1 MFLYLHYNDFSGTS
15 LSPASQEDL
24 QRVEAKVDELG
35 EMMRALLS
43 AHRQSTPPRRH
54 KEERTCTATT
64 ADIPIND
71 VLVRMKV
78 GELRPVAVL
87 CGLSP
92 SVGGASSRTKTD
104 MILEIE
110 AVRQQLI
117 EDE

>member
-1 MFLYLHYNDFSGTS
+1 MPPKP
-15 LSPASQEDL
+15 SPASQEDL
-24 QRVEAKVDELG
+24 QRVEAKVDQLA

-43 AHRQSTPPRRH
+43 STPPSRR
-54 KEERTCTATT
+54 KDERACTATT
-64 ADIPIND
+64 ADIPINE